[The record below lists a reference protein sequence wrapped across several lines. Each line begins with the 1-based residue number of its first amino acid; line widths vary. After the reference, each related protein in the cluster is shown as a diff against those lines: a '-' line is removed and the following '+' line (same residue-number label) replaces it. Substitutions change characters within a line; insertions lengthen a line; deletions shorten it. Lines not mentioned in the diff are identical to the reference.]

1 MSFIKVVVELVC
13 ISQYPLPEITTSYT
27 TSRIPMRVFQKRLF
41 VLENMQI
48 EEHVNSKGKVINK
61 YTTCKY
67 DSEYYKLKIPYK
79 KLKEEYFTQLV
90 IKGYGNA

>member
-1 MSFIKVVVELVC
+1 MSSIKVVVELVC
-13 ISQYPLPEITTSYT
+13 ISQYPLPENAKSISKYV
-27 TSRIPMRVFQKRLF
+27 PMRVFQKRLF

-48 EEHVNSKGKVINK
+48 EEHVNGKGKVINK

-67 DSEYYKLKIPYK
+67 DSEYYKLNIPYK